1 MGRGDD
7 AAALVLCAELPRVA
21 ARTAGVALSRKLA
34 EIAGPVTWAA
44 DVDTLAGVADAA
56 RGAAPDLAIAI
67 APDWLDSRA
76 TLRRMVAAARQAAP
90 GLDTAV
96 LRGGRPLAHHALLA
110 EEGIR
115 AVVVEAVGDAVR
127 GSRRP
132 APGGWRCR
140 NPVWGLWE
148 LQVDPPRRQGL
159 VGWLTG
165 GDLPRPRAGGLHVLH
180 AGDVAVDRPVSGR
193 LGRWLAWAARR
204 AAGGRLR
211 LARPGDVAT
220 LLARGG
226 QAVVTGSVLKAA

>member
-1 MGRGDD
+1 
-7 AAALVLCAELPRVA
+7 
-21 ARTAGVALSRKLA
+21 
-34 EIAGPVTWAA
+34 
-44 DVDTLAGVADAA
+44 
-56 RGAAPDLAIAI
+56 
-67 APDWLDSRA
+67 
-76 TLRRMVAAARQAAP
+76 MVAAARQAVP

-96 LRGGRPLAHHALLA
+96 LRGPRPLAHHALLA

-115 AVVVEAVGDAVR
+115 AVVVEAVGESVR

-148 LQVDPPRRQGL
+148 LQVDPPRRPGL
-159 VGWLTG
+159 AGWLTG
-165 GDLPRPRAGGLHVLH
+165 GAPARPRAGGLHVLH
-180 AGDVAVDRPVSGR
+180 AGDVAADRPASGR

-211 LARPGDVAT
+211 LARPAEVAV

-226 QAVVTGSVLKAA
+226 QAMVTGSVLKAA